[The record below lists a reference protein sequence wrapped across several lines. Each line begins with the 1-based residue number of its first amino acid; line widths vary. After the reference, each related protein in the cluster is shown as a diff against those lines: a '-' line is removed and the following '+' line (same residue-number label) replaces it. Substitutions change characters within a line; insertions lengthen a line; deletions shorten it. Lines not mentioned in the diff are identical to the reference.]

1 MYVGLC
7 DLPASQMRRAL
18 PEAEGRRIKTNKS
31 QQGVT
36 STLARITSTLAMQ
49 LKYVIKKHYIA
60 I

>member
-1 MYVGLC
+1 
-7 DLPASQMRRAL
+7 MRRAL

-36 STLARITSTLAMQ
+36 MLARITSTLATT
-49 LKYVIKKHYIA
+49 LKYVIKKHYIV